1 VKNILS
7 LNFEE
12 ARLFLLKHESYVN
25 IDLPPYIKFG
35 DLLDQISKILGRK
48 NFTSIKKSN
57 PDSFED
63 VNYKLFHNKN
73 GKYDWRRF
81 ELIHPFLYVSLV
93 NEITKHNN
101 WKLIKKRFGKNRA
114 KSVVECMGLPVVSES
129 NKSDKA
135 EQILSWWE
143 QIEQKSITLSLDYS
157 YIYHTDIVDCYG
169 SIYTHS
175 IPWALHSKKVSKHKR
190 RDKDFKKDYIGGM
203 IDFHIQS
210 MSNGQTN
217 GIPQGSVLM
226 DLIAEIVLSYADL
239 CLSIRLKKH
248 ISKKD
253 FYILRYRD
261 DYRIF
266 VNNPQIADE
275 IIKILTEVLIDL
287 GLKLNSNKTTFS
299 NNVIQSSIKPD
310 KSDWLLISKDL
321 ETTRINENFKIVQK
335 FLLLINQNIIQSSIK
350 SDKFDWTLISKDLET
365 MRINENFKATQKYLL
380 LIHQFA
386 LKYPHSGTIAKELQV
401 ISKQL
406 RESKDEIRNKE
417 NIEVLMSIV
426 VDIALLNPRTYSVSM
441 AILSILFGLID
452 EKKIEPTVDKIVNKF
467 NSIPNTGHMQ
477 IWLQRAI
484 IKLQITQK
492 YFCEP
497 LCKLVGGESIKLWNN
512 EWLHPNNI
520 RILENRS
527 NIVNQDV
534 LNTLDAEIQDDE
546 VLLFR
551 GQSL

>member
-1 VKNILS
+1 MKNILS

-93 NEITKHNN
+93 NEITKYRN

-114 KSVVECMGLPVVSES
+114 KGVVECMSLPVVSGS

-175 IPWALHSKKVSKHKR
+175 ISWALHSKKVSKHKR

-210 MSNGQTN
+210 MSNG
-217 GIPQGSVLM
+217 
-226 DLIAEIVLSYADL
+226 
-239 CLSIRLKKH
+239 
-248 ISKKD
+248 
-253 FYILRYRD
+253 
-261 DYRIF
+261 
-266 VNNPQIADE
+266 
-275 IIKILTEVLIDL
+275 
-287 GLKLNSNKTTFS
+287 
-299 NNVIQSSIKPD
+299 
-310 KSDWLLISKDL
+310 
-321 ETTRINENFKIVQK
+321 
-335 FLLLINQNIIQSSIK
+335 
-350 SDKFDWTLISKDLET
+350 
-365 MRINENFKATQKYLL
+365 
-380 LIHQFA
+380 
-386 LKYPHSGTIAKELQV
+386 
-401 ISKQL
+401 
-406 RESKDEIRNKE
+406 
-417 NIEVLMSIV
+417 
-426 VDIALLNPRTYSVSM
+426 
-441 AILSILFGLID
+441 
-452 EKKIEPTVDKIVNKF
+452 
-467 NSIPNTGHMQ
+467 
-477 IWLQRAI
+477 
-484 IKLQITQK
+484 
-492 YFCEP
+492 
-497 LCKLVGGESIKLWNN
+497 
-512 EWLHPNNI
+512 
-520 RILENRS
+520 
-527 NIVNQDV
+527 
-534 LNTLDAEIQDDE
+534 
-546 VLLFR
+546 
-551 GQSL
+551 

>member
-1 VKNILS
+1 MKNILS

-93 NEITKHNN
+93 NEITKYRN

-114 KSVVECMGLPVVSES
+114 KGVVECMSLPVVSGS

-239 CLSIRLKKH
+239 CLSIRLKN
-248 ISKKD
+248 ILVKKD

-310 KSDWLLISKDL
+310 KLDWLVVGKDL
-321 ETTRINENFKIVQK
+321 KTIQK
-335 FLLLINQNIIQSSIK
+335 
-350 SDKFDWTLISKDLET
+350 
-365 MRINENFKATQKYLL
+365 RLL

-386 LKYPHSGTIAKELQV
+386 LKNPNSGTLVKELQV
-401 ISKQL
+401 ISKKI
-406 RESKDEIRNKE
+406 RKKKDKIKNKE
-417 NIEVLMSIV
+417 NIEVLISIV
-426 VDIALLNPRTYSVSM
+426 ADITLLNPRTYSISM

-452 EKKIEPTVDKIVNKF
+452 EKLIESTVDKIVNKF

-534 LNTLDAEIQDDE
+534 LNALDAEIQDDE

>member
-1 VKNILS
+1 MKNILS

-35 DLLDQISKILGRK
+35 DLLDQILKILGRK

-63 VNYKLFHNKN
+63 VNCKLFHNKN

-81 ELIHPFLYVSLV
+81 EFIHPFLYVSLV
-93 NEITKHNN
+93 NEITKYDN
-101 WKLIKKRFGKNRA
+101 WELIRKRFKKIES
-114 KSVVECMGLPVVSES
+114 KSVVECMSLPVVSES
-129 NKSDKA
+129 NNSDKA
-135 EQILSWWE
+135 EQISNWWE
-143 QIEQKSITLSLDYS
+143 QIEQKSIILSLGYS

-175 IPWALHSKKVSKHKR
+175 ISWALHSKKVSKDNRK
-190 RDKDFKKDYIGGM
+190 DKNFNKKYIGGM

-239 CLSIRLKKH
+239 CLSIRLKH
-248 ISKKD
+248 INKKD
-253 FYILRYRD
+253 FYILRYKD

-266 VNNPQIADE
+266 VNSPQIADE

-310 KSDWLLISKDL
+310 KLDWL
-321 ETTRINENFKIVQK
+321 
-335 FLLLINQNIIQSSIK
+335 
-350 SDKFDWTLISKDLET
+350 LISKDLET

-386 LKYPHSGTIAKELQV
+386 LKYPHSGTIVKELDV
-401 ISKQL
+401 VLKQL
-406 RESKDEIRNKE
+406 RESKDEARNKE
-417 NIEVLMSIV
+417 NIEVLISIV
-426 VDIALLNPRTYSVSM
+426 VDIALLNPRIYSVSM

-452 EKKIEPTVDKIVNKF
+452 EKLIESTVDKIVNKF

-534 LNTLDAEIQDDE
+534 LNALDAEIQDDE

>member
-1 VKNILS
+1 MKNILS

-25 IDLPPYIKFG
+25 IDLPPYIKF
-35 DLLDQISKILGRK
+35 DNLFDQISKILGRK
-48 NFTSIKKSN
+48 NFMSIKNSN

-93 NEITKHNN
+93 NEITKYDN
-101 WKLIKKRFGKNRA
+101 WELIRKRFKKIESR
-114 KSVVECMGLPVVSES
+114 SVVECMSLPVVSES
-129 NKSDKA
+129 NESDKA
-135 EQILSWWE
+135 EQISNWWG
-143 QIEQKSITLSLDYS
+143 QIEQKSIILSLNYS

-175 IPWALHSKKVSKHKR
+175 VSWALHSKKVSK
-190 RDKDFKKDYIGGM
+190 DKNFNKKYIGGM

-239 CLSIRLKKH
+239 CLSAKLKY
-248 ISKKD
+248 IDKKD

-266 VNNPQIADE
+266 VNSPQIADE

-287 GLKLNSNKTTFS
+287 GLKLNSSKTTFS
-299 NNVIQSSIKPD
+299 NNVIQGSIKPD
-310 KSDWLLISKDL
+310 KLDWLVVDKDL
-321 ETTRINENFKIVQK
+321 KTIQK
-335 FLLLINQNIIQSSIK
+335 
-350 SDKFDWTLISKDLET
+350 
-365 MRINENFKATQKYLL
+365 RLL

-386 LKYPHSGTIAKELQV
+386 LKYPHSGTITKELQA
-401 ISKQL
+401 ILKQL
-406 RESKDEIRNKE
+406 RESKNKTRNKE
-417 NIEVLMSIV
+417 NIEVLISIV
-426 VDIALLNPRTYSVSM
+426 VDIALLNPRTYSISM
-441 AILSILFGLID
+441 AILSILFGLIN
-452 EKKIEPTVDKIVNKF
+452 KKSIESIVDKIVNKF

-512 EWLHPNNI
+512 EWLYPNNI

-527 NIVNQDV
+527 NIVNQDA
-534 LNTLDAEIQDDE
+534 LNTLDTEIQDDE

-551 GQSL
+551 EQSL

>member
-1 VKNILS
+1 MKNILS

-35 DLLDQISKILGRK
+35 GLLDQISKILGRK
-48 NFTSIKKSN
+48 NFMSIKKSN
-57 PDSFED
+57 PDSFEG

-73 GKYDWRRF
+73 GKYDWRKF

-93 NEITKHNN
+93 NEITKYDN

-114 KSVVECMGLPVVSES
+114 KSIVECMGLPVVSES
-129 NKSDKA
+129 NESDKA
-135 EQILSWWE
+135 EQISNWWE
-143 QIEQKSITLSLDYS
+143 QIEQRSMTLSLDYS

-175 IPWALHSKKVSKHKR
+175 IPWALHSKKISKNKR
-190 RDKDFKKDYIGGM
+190 KDKDFNKKYIGGM

-239 CLSIRLKKH
+239 CLSAKLKH
-248 ISKKD
+248 IDKKD

-287 GLKLNSNKTTFS
+287 GLKLNSSKTAFS
-299 NNVIQSSIKPD
+299 NNIIQGSIKQD
-310 KSDWLLISKDL
+310 KLDWLVVGKHLKTI
-321 ETTRINENFKIVQK
+321 QK
-335 FLLLINQNIIQSSIK
+335 RLLLI
-350 SDKFDWTLISKDLET
+350 
-365 MRINENFKATQKYLL
+365 Y
-380 LIHQFA
+380 QFA
-386 LKYPHSGTIAKELQV
+386 LKNPNSGTLVKELQV
-401 ISKQL
+401 ISKKI
-406 RESKDEIRNKE
+406 RKKKDKIKNKE
-417 NIEVLMSIV
+417 NIEVLISIV
-426 VDIALLNPRTYSVSM
+426 VDIALLNPRTYSISM

-452 EKKIEPTVDKIVNKF
+452 EKLIELMIDKIVNKF

-484 IKLQITQK
+484 IKLQIAQK
-492 YFCEP
+492 DLCEP

-512 EWLHPNNI
+512 EWLYPNNI

-534 LNTLDAEIQDDE
+534 LKALDTEIQDDE

-551 GQSL
+551 EQSL

>member
-1 VKNILS
+1 MKNILS

-25 IDLPPYIKFG
+25 IDLPPYIKF
-35 DLLDQISKILGRK
+35 DKLLNQILEVLGRK
-48 NFTSIKKSN
+48 NFIDFKRSS
-57 PDSFED
+57 PSDFED

-93 NEITKHNN
+93 NEITKYNN

-114 KSVVECMGLPVVSES
+114 KSVVECMSLPAVSES
-129 NKSDKA
+129 NNSDKA
-135 EQILSWWE
+135 EQISNWWE

-157 YIYHTDIVDCYG
+157 YIYHTDIVDCYS

-175 IPWALHSKKVSKHKR
+175 ISWALHSKKVSKDNRK
-190 RDKDFKKDYIGGM
+190 DKNFNKKYIGGM

-226 DLIAEIVLSYADL
+226 DLIAEVVLSYADL
-239 CLSIRLKKH
+239 CLSVRLKH

-253 FYILRYRD
+253 FYILRYKD

-266 VNNPQIADE
+266 VNSPQIADE

-299 NNVIQSSIKPD
+299 NNVIQGSIKPD
-310 KSDWLLISKDL
+310 KLDWLVVGKDL
-321 ETTRINENFKIVQK
+321 KTIQK
-335 FLLLINQNIIQSSIK
+335 
-350 SDKFDWTLISKDLET
+350 
-365 MRINENFKATQKYLL
+365 RLL

-386 LKYPHSGTIAKELQV
+386 LKNPNSGTLVKELQV
-401 ISKQL
+401 ISKKI
-406 RESKDEIRNKE
+406 RKKKDKIKNKE
-417 NIEVLMSIV
+417 NIEVLISIV
-426 VDIALLNPRTYSVSM
+426 ADITLLNPRTYSISM

-452 EKKIEPTVDKIVNKF
+452 EKLIESTVDKIVNKF

-512 EWLHPNNI
+512 EWLHPDNI

-527 NIVNQDV
+527 NIVNQDD
-534 LNTLDAEIQDDE
+534 LNALDAEIQDNE

-551 GQSL
+551 EQSL

>member
-12 ARLFLLKHESYVN
+12 ARSFLLKHESYVN
-25 IDLPPYIKFG
+25 IDLPPYIKF
-35 DLLDQISKILGRK
+35 DKLLNQILEVLGQK
-48 NFTSIKKSN
+48 NFIDFKISS
-57 PDSFED
+57 PSDFED

-93 NEITKHNN
+93 NEITKYKN

-114 KSVVECMGLPVVSES
+114 KGVVECMSLPVVSGS

-190 RDKDFKKDYIGGM
+190 RDRDFNKDYIGGM

-239 CLSIRLKKH
+239 CLSIRLKH

-310 KSDWLLISKDL
+310 KSDWLLINKDL

-335 FLLLINQNIIQSSIK
+335 CLLLINQNIIQSSIK

-380 LIHQFA
+380 LIYQFA

-497 LCKLVGGESIKLWNN
+497 LCKLVGGESIELWNN
-512 EWLHPNNI
+512 KWLHPNNI
-520 RILENRS
+520 RILENRG

-534 LNTLDAEIQDDE
+534 LNALDAEIQDDE

-551 GQSL
+551 EQSL

>member
-1 VKNILS
+1 MKNILS
-7 LNFEE
+7 LKFEE

-25 IDLPPYIKFG
+25 IDLPPYIKF
-35 DLLDQISKILGRK
+35 DKLLNQILEVLGRK
-48 NFTSIKKSN
+48 NFIDFKKSS
-57 PDSFED
+57 PSDFED

-93 NEITKHNN
+93 NEITKYKN

-114 KSVVECMGLPVVSES
+114 KGVVECMSLPVVSGS

-190 RDKDFKKDYIGGM
+190 RDRDFNKDYIGGM

-239 CLSIRLKKH
+239 CLSIRLKH

-380 LIHQFA
+380 LIYQFA

-497 LCKLVGGESIKLWNN
+497 LCKLVGGESIELWNN
-512 EWLHPNNI
+512 ECLHPNNI

-534 LNTLDAEIQDDE
+534 LNALDAEIQDDE

-551 GQSL
+551 EQSL

>member
-1 VKNILS
+1 MKNILS

-93 NEITKHNN
+93 NEITKYRN

-114 KSVVECMGLPVVSES
+114 KGVVECMSLPVVSGS

-239 CLSIRLKKH
+239 CLSIRLKH

-266 VNNPQIADE
+266 VNSPQIADE

-310 KSDWLLISKDL
+310 KLDWLVVGKDL
-321 ETTRINENFKIVQK
+321 KTIQK
-335 FLLLINQNIIQSSIK
+335 
-350 SDKFDWTLISKDLET
+350 
-365 MRINENFKATQKYLL
+365 RLL

-386 LKYPHSGTIAKELQV
+386 LKNPNSGTLVKELQV
-401 ISKQL
+401 ISKKI
-406 RESKDEIRNKE
+406 RKKKDKIKNKE
-417 NIEVLMSIV
+417 NIEVLISIV
-426 VDIALLNPRTYSVSM
+426 ADITLLNPRTYSISM

-452 EKKIEPTVDKIVNKF
+452 EKLIESTVDKIVNKF

-534 LNTLDAEIQDDE
+534 LNVLDAEIQDDE

>member
-1 VKNILS
+1 MKNILS

-35 DLLDQISKILGRK
+35 DLLDQISKILDRK

-93 NEITKHNN
+93 NEITKYDN
-101 WKLIKKRFGKNRA
+101 WELIRKRFKKIESR
-114 KSVVECMGLPVVSES
+114 SVVECMSLPIVSES

-135 EQILSWWE
+135 EQISNWWE
-143 QIEQKSITLSLDYS
+143 RIEQKSIILSLDYS

-175 IPWALHSKKVSKHKR
+175 ISWALHSKKVSKDNRK
-190 RDKDFKKDYIGGM
+190 DKKFKKYIGSI

-239 CLSIRLKKH
+239 CLSIRLKH

-266 VNNPQIADE
+266 VNSPQIADE

-310 KSDWLLISKDL
+310 KLDWLVVGKDL
-321 ETTRINENFKIVQK
+321 KTIQK
-335 FLLLINQNIIQSSIK
+335 
-350 SDKFDWTLISKDLET
+350 
-365 MRINENFKATQKYLL
+365 RLL

-386 LKYPHSGTIAKELQV
+386 LKNPNSGTLVKELQV
-401 ISKQL
+401 ISKKI
-406 RESKDEIRNKE
+406 RKKKDKIKNKE
-417 NIEVLMSIV
+417 NIEVLISIV
-426 VDIALLNPRTYSVSM
+426 ADITLLNPRTYSISM
-441 AILSILFGLID
+441 AILSILFGLIN
-452 EKKIEPTVDKIVNKF
+452 KKSIESIVDKIVNKF

-497 LCKLVGGESIKLWNN
+497 LCKLVGDEPIKLWNN

-534 LNTLDAEIQDDE
+534 LNALDTEIQDDE

-551 GQSL
+551 EQSL

>member
-1 VKNILS
+1 MKNILS

-35 DLLDQISKILGRK
+35 GLLDQISKILGRK

-93 NEITKHNN
+93 NEITKYNN
-101 WKLIKKRFGKNRA
+101 WELIRKRFKQIESR
-114 KSVVECMGLPVVSES
+114 SVVECMSLPVVSES
-129 NKSDKA
+129 NNSDKA
-135 EQILSWWE
+135 EQISNWWE

-175 IPWALHSKKVSKHKR
+175 IPWALHSKKVSKDNRK
-190 RDKDFKKDYIGGM
+190 DKNFNKKYIGGM

-239 CLSIRLKKH
+239 CLSVRLKH
-248 ISKKD
+248 IGKKD
-253 FYILRYRD
+253 FYILRYKD

-287 GLKLNSNKTTFS
+287 GLKLNSSKTACS
-299 NNVIQSSIKPD
+299 N
-310 KSDWLLISKDL
+310 
-321 ETTRINENFKIVQK
+321 
-335 FLLLINQNIIQSSIK
+335 NIIQGSIK
-350 SDKFDWTLISKDLET
+350 QDKLDWLVVGKHLKTI
-365 MRINENFKATQKYLL
+365 QKRLL

-386 LKYPHSGTIAKELQV
+386 LKNPNSGTLVKELQV
-401 ISKQL
+401 ISKKI
-406 RESKDEIRNKE
+406 RKKKDKIKNKE
-417 NIEVLMSIV
+417 NIEVLISIV
-426 VDIALLNPRTYSVSM
+426 VDIALLNPRTYSISM

-452 EKKIEPTVDKIVNKF
+452 EKLIELMIDKIVNKF

-484 IKLQITQK
+484 IKLKIRK
-492 YFCEP
+492 KDFCEP
-497 LCKLVGGESIKLWNN
+497 LCKLVGGKSIELWNN
-512 EWLHPNNI
+512 KWLYPNNI
-520 RILENRS
+520 KILQNIS
-527 NIVNQDV
+527 NIIKQDV
-534 LNTLDAEIQDDE
+534 LNDLDTEIQDDE

>member
-1 VKNILS
+1 MKNILS

-25 IDLPPYIKFG
+25 IDLPPYIKF
-35 DLLDQISKILGRK
+35 DNLFDQISKILGRK
-48 NFTSIKKSN
+48 NFMSIKNSN

-93 NEITKHNN
+93 NEITKYDN
-101 WKLIKKRFGKNRA
+101 WELIRKRFKKIESR
-114 KSVVECMGLPVVSES
+114 SVVECMSLPVVSES
-129 NKSDKA
+129 NESDKA
-135 EQILSWWE
+135 EQISNWWG
-143 QIEQKSITLSLDYS
+143 QIEQKSIILSLDYS

-239 CLSIRLKKH
+239 CLSAKLKH
-248 ISKKD
+248 IDKKD

-266 VNNPQIADE
+266 VNSPQIADE
-275 IIKILTEVLIDL
+275 IIKMLTEVLIDL
-287 GLKLNSNKTTFS
+287 GLKLNSSKTTFS

-310 KSDWLLISKDL
+310 KLDWLVVDKDL
-321 ETTRINENFKIVQK
+321 KTIQK
-335 FLLLINQNIIQSSIK
+335 
-350 SDKFDWTLISKDLET
+350 
-365 MRINENFKATQKYLL
+365 RLL

-386 LKYPHSGTIAKELQV
+386 LKNPNSGTLVKELQA
-401 ISKQL
+401 ISKKI
-406 RESKDEIRNKE
+406 RKKKDKIKNKE
-417 NIEVLMSIV
+417 NIEVLISIV
-426 VDIALLNPRTYSVSM
+426 VDIALLNSRTYSISM

-452 EKKIEPTVDKIVNKF
+452 EKLIELMVGKIVNKF
-467 NSIPNTGHMQ
+467 NNIPNTGYMQ
-477 IWLQRAI
+477 IWLQRAM

-492 YFCEP
+492 DLCEP

-512 EWLHPNNI
+512 EWLYPNNI

-527 NIVNQDV
+527 NIINQDV
-534 LNTLDAEIQDDE
+534 LNALDAEIQDDE

-551 GQSL
+551 EQSL

>member
-1 VKNILS
+1 MKNILS

-93 NEITKHNN
+93 NEITKYRN

-114 KSVVECMGLPVVSES
+114 KGVVECMSLPVVSGS

-239 CLSIRLKKH
+239 CLSIRLKN
-248 ISKKD
+248 ILVKKD

-266 VNNPQIADE
+266 VNSPQIADE

-310 KSDWLLISKDL
+310 KLDWLVVGKDL
-321 ETTRINENFKIVQK
+321 KTIQK
-335 FLLLINQNIIQSSIK
+335 
-350 SDKFDWTLISKDLET
+350 
-365 MRINENFKATQKYLL
+365 RLL

-386 LKYPHSGTIAKELQV
+386 LKNPNSGTLVKELQV
-401 ISKQL
+401 ISKKI
-406 RESKDEIRNKE
+406 RKKKDKIKNKE
-417 NIEVLMSIV
+417 NIEVLISIV
-426 VDIALLNPRTYSVSM
+426 ADITLLNPRTYSISM

-452 EKKIEPTVDKIVNKF
+452 EKLIESTVDKIVNKF

-534 LNTLDAEIQDDE
+534 LNVLDAEIQDDE

>member
-1 VKNILS
+1 MKNILS

-48 NFTSIKKSN
+48 NFMSIKESD
-57 PDSFED
+57 PDIFED

-73 GKYDWRRF
+73 SKYDWRKF

-93 NEITKHNN
+93 NEITKYNN

-114 KSVVECMGLPVVSES
+114 KSIVECMSLPVVSES

-135 EQILSWWE
+135 EQISNWWE
-143 QIEQKSITLSLDYS
+143 QIEQKSIILSLDYS

-175 IPWALHSKKVSKHKR
+175 ISWALHSKKASKDNRK
-190 RDKDFKKDYIGGM
+190 DKKFKKKYIGGM

-239 CLSIRLKKH
+239 CLSAKLKH
-248 ISKKD
+248 IDKKD

-266 VNNPQIADE
+266 VNSPQIADE

-287 GLKLNSNKTTFS
+287 GLKLNSSKTTFS

-310 KSDWLLISKDL
+310 KLDWLVVDKDL
-321 ETTRINENFKIVQK
+321 KTIQK
-335 FLLLINQNIIQSSIK
+335 
-350 SDKFDWTLISKDLET
+350 
-365 MRINENFKATQKYLL
+365 RLL

-386 LKYPHSGTIAKELQV
+386 LKNPNSGTLVKELQA
-401 ISKQL
+401 ISKKI
-406 RESKDEIRNKE
+406 RKKKDKIKNKE
-417 NIEVLMSIV
+417 NIEVLISIV
-426 VDIALLNPRTYSVSM
+426 VDIALLNPRTYSISM

-452 EKKIEPTVDKIVNKF
+452 EKLIELMVGKIVNKF
-467 NSIPNTGHMQ
+467 NNIPNTGYMQ

-492 YFCEP
+492 DLCEP

-512 EWLHPNNI
+512 KWLYPNNI
-520 RILENRS
+520 RILESRS

-534 LNTLDAEIQDDE
+534 LNALDAEIQDDE

-551 GQSL
+551 EQSL

>member
-1 VKNILS
+1 
-7 LNFEE
+7 
-12 ARLFLLKHESYVN
+12 
-25 IDLPPYIKFG
+25 
-35 DLLDQISKILGRK
+35 
-48 NFTSIKKSN
+48 
-57 PDSFED
+57 
-63 VNYKLFHNKN
+63 
-73 GKYDWRRF
+73 
-81 ELIHPFLYVSLV
+81 
-93 NEITKHNN
+93 
-101 WKLIKKRFGKNRA
+101 
-114 KSVVECMGLPVVSES
+114 MGLPVVSES

-477 IWLQRAI
+477 IWLQREI

-534 LNTLDAEIQDDE
+534 LNALDAEIQDDE

-551 GQSL
+551 EQSL

>member
-1 VKNILS
+1 MKNILS

-25 IDLPPYIKFG
+25 IDLPPYIKF
-35 DLLDQISKILGRK
+35 DKLLNQILEVLGQK
-48 NFTSIKKSN
+48 NFIDFKISS
-57 PDSFED
+57 PSDFED

-93 NEITKHNN
+93 NEITKYKN

-114 KSVVECMGLPVVSES
+114 KGVVECMSLPVVSGS

-135 EQILSWWE
+135 EQISNWWE

-190 RDKDFKKDYIGGM
+190 RDRDFNKDYIGGM

-239 CLSIRLKKH
+239 CLSIRLKH

-310 KSDWLLISKDL
+310 KSDWLLINKDL

-335 FLLLINQNIIQSSIK
+335 CLLLINQNIIQSSIK

-380 LIHQFA
+380 LIYQFA

-497 LCKLVGGESIKLWNN
+497 LCKLVGGESIELWNN
-512 EWLHPNNI
+512 KWLHPNNI

-534 LNTLDAEIQDDE
+534 LNALDAEIQDDE

-551 GQSL
+551 EQSL

>member
-1 VKNILS
+1 MKNILS

-35 DLLDQISKILGRK
+35 GLLDQISKILGRK
-48 NFTSIKKSN
+48 NFMSIKKSN
-57 PDSFED
+57 PDSFEG

-73 GKYDWRRF
+73 GKYDWRKF

-93 NEITKHNN
+93 NEITKYDN

-114 KSVVECMGLPVVSES
+114 KSIVECMGLPVVSES
-129 NKSDKA
+129 NESDKA
-135 EQILSWWE
+135 EQISNWWE
-143 QIEQKSITLSLDYS
+143 QIEQRSMTLSLDYS

-175 IPWALHSKKVSKHKR
+175 IPWALHSKKISKNKR
-190 RDKDFKKDYIGGM
+190 KDKDFNKKYIGGM

-239 CLSIRLKKH
+239 CLSAKLKH
-248 ISKKD
+248 IDKKD

-287 GLKLNSNKTTFS
+287 GLKLNSSKTAFS
-299 NNVIQSSIKPD
+299 NNIIQGSIKQD
-310 KSDWLLISKDL
+310 KLDWLVVGKRLKTI
-321 ETTRINENFKIVQK
+321 QK
-335 FLLLINQNIIQSSIK
+335 
-350 SDKFDWTLISKDLET
+350 
-365 MRINENFKATQKYLL
+365 RLL

-386 LKYPHSGTIAKELQV
+386 LKNPNSGTLVKELQV
-401 ISKQL
+401 ISKKI
-406 RESKDEIRNKE
+406 RKKKDKIKNKE
-417 NIEVLMSIV
+417 NIEVLISIV
-426 VDIALLNPRTYSVSM
+426 VDIALLNPRTYSISM

-452 EKKIEPTVDKIVNKF
+452 EKLIELMIDKIVNKF

-484 IKLQITQK
+484 IKLQIAQK
-492 YFCEP
+492 DLCEP

-512 EWLHPNNI
+512 EWLYPNNI

-534 LNTLDAEIQDDE
+534 LKALDTEIQDDE

-551 GQSL
+551 EQSL

>member
-1 VKNILS
+1 MKNILS

-12 ARLFLLKHESYVN
+12 VRLFLLKHESYVN
-25 IDLPPYIKFG
+25 INLPPYIKF
-35 DLLDQISKILGRK
+35 DNLFDQISKVLGRK
-48 NFTSIKKSN
+48 NFMSIKKSN
-57 PDSFED
+57 PDIFED

-93 NEITKHNN
+93 NEITKYNN

-114 KSVVECMGLPVVSES
+114 KSVVECMSLPVVSES

-135 EQILSWWE
+135 EQISNWWE
-143 QIEQKSITLSLDYS
+143 QIEQKSIILSLDYS

-175 IPWALHSKKVSKHKR
+175 ISWALHSKKASKDNRK
-190 RDKDFKKDYIGGM
+190 DKNFNKKYIGGM

-239 CLSIRLKKH
+239 CLSARLKH
-248 ISKKD
+248 IDKKD

-266 VNNPQIADE
+266 VNSPQIADE
-275 IIKILTEVLIDL
+275 IIKMLTEVLIDL
-287 GLKLNSNKTTFS
+287 GLKLNSSKTTFS

-310 KSDWLLISKDL
+310 KLDWLVVSKDL
-321 ETTRINENFKIVQK
+321 ETAQINENFKTVQK
-335 FLLLINQNIIQSSIK
+335 CLLLIYQNVIKSPIK
-350 SDKFDWTLISKDLET
+350 SDKLDCPLINKDLET
-365 MRINENFKATQKYLL
+365 MRMNENFKATQKYLL

-386 LKYPHSGTIAKELQV
+386 LKYPHSGTIEKELQL
-401 ISKQL
+401 ILKQL
-406 RESKDEIRNKE
+406 REGKDETRNKE
-417 NIEVLMSIV
+417 NIEVLISIV
-426 VDIALLNPRTYSVSM
+426 VDITLLNPRTYSISM

-452 EKKIEPTVDKIVNKF
+452 KKLIESIVDKIVNKF
-467 NSIPNTGHMQ
+467 NSIPNTGYMQ

-492 YFCEP
+492 DLCEP

-512 EWLHPNNI
+512 KWLHPNNI

-527 NIVNQDV
+527 NIINQDV
-534 LNTLDAEIQDDE
+534 LNALDAEIQDDE
-546 VLLFR
+546 VLLFKE
-551 GQSL
+551 QSL

>member
-1 VKNILS
+1 MKNILS

-93 NEITKHNN
+93 NEITKYRN

-114 KSVVECMGLPVVSES
+114 KGVVECMSLPVVSGS

-239 CLSIRLKKH
+239 CLSIRLKN
-248 ISKKD
+248 ILVKKD

-310 KSDWLLISKDL
+310 KLDWLVVGKDL
-321 ETTRINENFKIVQK
+321 KTIQK
-335 FLLLINQNIIQSSIK
+335 
-350 SDKFDWTLISKDLET
+350 
-365 MRINENFKATQKYLL
+365 RLL

-386 LKYPHSGTIAKELQV
+386 LKNPNSGTLVKELQV
-401 ISKQL
+401 ISKKI
-406 RESKDEIRNKE
+406 RKKKDKIKNKE
-417 NIEVLMSIV
+417 NIEVLISIV
-426 VDIALLNPRTYSVSM
+426 ADITLLNPRTYSISM

-452 EKKIEPTVDKIVNKF
+452 EKLIESTVDKIVNKF

-534 LNTLDAEIQDDE
+534 LNVLDAEIQDDE